1 MSPKVALVAGASGVV
16 GRTLVGHLAAQ
27 PDWDVI
33 AVSRRA
39 PDVPGRWRHLPLDL
53 LDAAAC
59 TAATAELARVT
70 HVFHCAFV
78 LDPDPEAHIRRNLA
92 LLVNL
97 VQTVERAGAPLEH
110 VHLVEGTKW
119 YGSHLGPFRTP
130 AKESQPRHA
139 GRNFY
144 FDQQDWLEAAQAG
157 RPWSWSAVRPHAVCG
172 FSLGSP
178 MNLALAIA
186 VYWSLC
192 RELGLPFSHPGPAG
206 NYRALYQLTDSGLL
220 ARAMTWMAT
229 LPGCVNQAFNITN
242 GDLIRWENV
251 WPRLAEFFGL
261 EPGPQQHFSLQARFG
276 HLADTWTDMVV
287 RHDLQR
293 LDYAAIA
300 GWAFADFVF
309 ASTWDIA
316 SDMGRARRLGFC
328 ESVDSED
335 MLLDLLSRF
344 RRDRVIP

>member
-1 MSPKVALVAGASGVV
+1 MNPGVALVAGASGVV
-16 GRTLVGHLAAQ
+16 GRTLVAHLASL
-27 PDWDVI
+27 PGWEVI
-33 AVSRRA
+33 AVSRRV
-39 PDVPGRWRHLPLDL
+39 PDLAGRWRHLPLDL
-53 LDAAAC
+53 LDADAC
-59 TAATAELARVT
+59 MGAREELARVT
-70 HVFHCAFV
+70 HIFHCAFV
-78 LDPDPEAHIRRNLA
+78 LDPDPEAHVRRNLA
-92 LLVNL
+92 TLVNL
-97 VQTVERAGAPLEH
+97 VEAVEQAGAPLQH

-130 AKESQPRHA
+130 AKESQPRHV

-144 FDQQDWLEAAQAG
+144 FDQQDWLEARQAG
-157 RPWSWSAVRPHAVCG
+157 RSWSWSAVRPHAVCG
-172 FSLGSP
+172 SP

-186 VYWSLC
+186 VYGSLC
-192 RELGLPFSHPGPAG
+192 RELGLPFSHPGPAA

-229 LPGCVNQAFNITN
+229 APGCANQAFNITN

-261 EPGPQQHFSLQARFG
+261 DPGPQRHFSLSARFG
-276 HLADTWTDMVV
+276 HLSDTWAGMVA
-287 RHDLQR
+287 RHGLQR
-293 LDYAAIA
+293 IDYAAIA

-316 SDMGRARRLGFC
+316 SDMGKARRHGFC

-335 MLLDLLSRF
+335 MLLDLLAGF